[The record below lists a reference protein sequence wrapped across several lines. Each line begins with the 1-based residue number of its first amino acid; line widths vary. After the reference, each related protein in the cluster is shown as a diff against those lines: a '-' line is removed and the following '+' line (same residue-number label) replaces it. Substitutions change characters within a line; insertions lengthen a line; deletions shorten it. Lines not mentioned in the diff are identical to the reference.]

1 MIAILFIYWFVI
13 CLFQTFPPR
22 SPSYSPFYLLIICR
36 PKLCRGSSGPWWAAS
51 WRRTPYSSP
60 SGRFWTP
67 SKSEDLY
74 LVLYILNLTF
84 QTNHDIWHWDIW
96 QPGRGC
102 GVPAS
107 DLGLQIRL
115 PQRVAWWA
123 EIILQ
128 PSAANNYLHSCSC
141 HTQASPTATRGCSS
155 SWVCSWPTRP
165 GVSRYKCEGLS
176 EKILSICFVL
186 SCRCYNFIL

>member
-1 MIAILFIYWFVI
+1 MIAILFKYYFVI
-13 CLFQTFPPR
+13 CLFQTFPPGPQVTPLFIY
-22 SPSYSPFYLLIICR
+22 SSFADPSCAVEALVHGGLP
-36 PKLCRGSSGPWWAAS
+36 RGGGRRVPLHLADSGPS
-51 WRRTPYSSP
+51 QKVRICI
-60 SGRFWTP
+60 
-67 SKSEDLY
+67 LC
-74 LVLYILNLTF
+74 YILNLTF

-128 PSAANNYLHSCSC
+128 PTAANNYLHSC

-176 EKILSICFVL
+176 AFFLSICLVV
-186 SCRCYNFIL
+186 SCRC

>member
-1 MIAILFIYWFVI
+1 MLIPDI
-13 CLFQTFPPR
+13 PPQV
-22 SPSYSPFYLLIICR
+22 
-36 PKLCRGSSGPWWAAS
+36 PKLLPFLSTHHLQTQVVPWKLWSMVGCLVAADAVFLTIWQILDPLKKWGFVS
-51 WRRTPYSSP
+51 CAR
-60 SGRFWTP
+60 
-67 SKSEDLY
+67 
-74 LVLYILNLTF
+74 YILNLTF

-102 GVPAS
+102 GVPAP

-123 EIILQ
+123 EIISQ
-128 PSAANNYLHSCSC
+128 PTAANNYLHSC

-176 EKILSICFVL
+176 EKILSICFVV
-186 SCRCYNFIL
+186 SCRYIVVFVFARHI